1 VNARASVQSAE
12 VRANAP
18 MLAACSLVLLA
29 GFGLQVLA
37 YGHGGHSSL
46 SDVPRLV
53 LSHDLTPGHWPY
65 VDRVL
70 EYPVL
75 AGVLLGAVV
84 NLRAGPFGVLSVVAL
99 LASAVTLG
107 VTWML
112 GRRFGGR
119 AWRWAIGTPV
129 LLYAFQNWDVF
140 AIAALVVGLL
150 AFERGRDRSAGVAIG
165 IGTALKLF
173 PLAAL
178 PPLAAFRWA
187 RGDRQ
192 GACRL
197 VGASVLTVAVVN
209 APFLITHPSRWWWAY
224 SFQSSRQATWGSV
237 WFYALRITGLP
248 VHGTTGAQVANLVGA
263 VAVIAGL
270 AWLVARANRVHLDS
284 FAVAGAAIAIC
295 ILADKVYSP
304 TYDVWLVAFFVMV
317 PLGRRLWLT
326 FCAVDLAVFVVVY
339 GYFDG
344 PLHADVVRTVLPALV
359 VLRTA
364 VLLTVIVR
372 ATDPER
378 CASSDAPALV
388 ASRSVG

>member
-1 VNARASVQSAE
+1 VTTRTSVQSAE

-37 YGHGGHSSL
+37 YGHGGHSSI
-46 SDVPRLV
+46 SDIPHLV

-84 NLRAGPFGVLSVVAL
+84 NLRVGPFGALSAVAL
-99 LASAVTLG
+99 LAGAATLAVTG
-107 VTWML
+107 ML

-119 AWRWAIGTPV
+119 AWRWAIGTPL

-150 AFERGRDRSAGVAIG
+150 AFERGRDRIAGVAIG
-165 IGTALKLF
+165 IGTAVKLF
-173 PLAAL
+173 PFVVV
-178 PPLAAFRWA
+178 PPLVAYRWT
-187 RGDRQ
+187 RGDRK
-192 GACRL
+192 GACQL

-209 APFLITHPSRWWWAY
+209 APFLITHRSRWWWAY
-224 SFQSSRQATWGSV
+224 SFQAARQASWGSV
-237 WFYALRITGLP
+237 WFYALRIAGLP
-248 VHGTTGAQVANLVGA
+248 VHGTTGAQVANLVSA
-263 VAVIAGL
+263 VALVGGL
-270 AWLVARANRVHLDS
+270 AWLVARTCRLRLD
-284 FAVAGAAIAIC
+284 ALLAAGAAVTIC
-295 ILADKVYSP
+295 VLADKVYSP
-304 TYDVWLVAFFVMV
+304 TYDIWIVACFVML
-317 PLGRRLWLT
+317 PLGRRLWVT
-326 FCAVDLAVFVVVY
+326 FCAVDLAVFALVY

-344 PLHADVVRTVLPALV
+344 PLPADVVRTVLPALV

-364 VLLTVIVR
+364 VLLTMIRR
-372 ATDPER
+372 ATDSER
-378 CASSDAPALV
+378 VAPDVPAPAT
-388 ASRSVG
+388 SR